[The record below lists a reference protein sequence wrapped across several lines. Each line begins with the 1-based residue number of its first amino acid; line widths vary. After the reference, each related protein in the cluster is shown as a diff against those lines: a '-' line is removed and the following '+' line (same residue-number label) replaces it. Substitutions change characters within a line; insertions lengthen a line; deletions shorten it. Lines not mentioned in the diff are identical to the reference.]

1 MAIKQSDNR
10 AVRPVPGTNTGR
22 NPPKPHRAAVI
33 GLAVMGILA
42 IAVVATFSASES
54 EKQVH
59 RAEATKQAE

>member
-1 MAIKQSDNR
+1 MADKYSK
-10 AVRPVPGTNTGR
+10 RPVRLQPGTDTGPT
-22 NPPKPHRAAVI
+22 PPKPHRAAVI
-33 GLAVMGILA
+33 GLAVMAILA